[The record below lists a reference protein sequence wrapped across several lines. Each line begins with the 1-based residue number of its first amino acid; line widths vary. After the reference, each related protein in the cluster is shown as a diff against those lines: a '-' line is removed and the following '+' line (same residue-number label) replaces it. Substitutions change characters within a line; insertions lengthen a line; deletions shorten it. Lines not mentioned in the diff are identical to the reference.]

1 MNTAVNIGLE
11 LKMSSKK
18 EYIEN
23 FDQKLDAIFDVI
35 DLPNLSL
42 FEIIENIKSLT
53 FSVDSDLV
61 QIIIQKKLD
70 YIVSDPLCSCC
81 GNKMHRK
88 YTRRQEVETTIGSMS
103 FDCPYLFCS
112 KCKLHHA
119 PYEDILNLR
128 PGKYQYDVQKVAAL
142 FSSKDTYE
150 ESADMLN
157 EIYRFGIS
165 ADTVHHLAGEVASR
179 VNMVEI
185 IPTPDEVKAIVE

>member
-42 FEIIENIKSLT
+42 LGIIENIKSLT

-70 YIVSDPLCSCC
+70 YIVSDPAVPDIPL
-81 GNKMHRK
+81 GPVFRGYEGIGFRK
-88 YTRRQEVETTIGSMS
+88 
-103 FDCPYLFCS
+103 LF
-112 KCKLHHA
+112 
-119 PYEDILNLR
+119 
-128 PGKYQYDVQKVAAL
+128 G
-142 FSSKDTYE
+142 
-150 ESADMLN
+150 
-157 EIYRFGIS
+157 
-165 ADTVHHLAGEVASR
+165 
-179 VNMVEI
+179 
-185 IPTPDEVKAIVE
+185 AIA